1 MSYVLQI
8 VRGER
13 ESYGVEESYE
23 QSRRSDI
30 VVTET
35 PGSPSKLIDYN
46 IYQYISDI
54 SYSDRFVITVT
65 VALELRNYMQAYQFF
80 A

>member
-46 IYQYISDI
+46 I
-54 SYSDRFVITVT
+54 
-65 VALELRNYMQAYQFF
+65 
-80 A
+80 